1 MQPIYFDNNAT
12 TQIYPPI
19 LQELNN
25 IFALPLNSSSIHSLG
40 QKSQQIVE
48 NSRQNIKTNL
58 NGNNYE
64 IFFTSSATEA
74 NNTIISG
81 TISELNLGAIFYSAI
96 EHESVYNFCTQ
107 LASEQKNKDNK
118 IEFIE
123 IEVDENGL
131 INLAN
136 LGQKIAQ
143 FKAKSNKQFLASIM
157 LANNQNG
164 VIQPIKEIG
173 KIVHQNFG
181 FLHCDLAQAIGKIK
195 VDLEDLN
202 PDFATISGH
211 KFYAMQGVGVIL
223 ARKGLDFKPI
233 FYGGGQEQ
241 FKRPGTINIA
251 AVHSIGLASNF
262 CNQFLLKMTEIASLR
277 NYLESEMQQF
287 AQKSSGNKLIIF
299 SQKVPR
305 LPNSC
310 YFAVENS
317 PNQHAIIHFDL
328 HNICLS
334 IGSAC
339 SSGKVEQSR
348 ILKAMKI
355 GNNFVNS
362 AIRIS
367 LGIYNQSNEIEE
379 FLLVWKKF
387 YQKYL

>member
-1 MQPIYFDNNAT
+1 
-12 TQIYPPI
+12 
-19 LQELNN
+19 
-25 IFALPLNSSSIHSLG
+25 
-40 QKSQQIVE
+40 
-48 NSRQNIKTNL
+48 
-58 NGNNYE
+58 
-64 IFFTSSATEA
+64 
-74 NNTIISG
+74 
-81 TISELNLGAIFYSAI
+81 
-96 EHESVYNFCTQ
+96 
-107 LASEQKNKDNK
+107 
-118 IEFIE
+118 
-123 IEVDENGL
+123 
-131 INLAN
+131 
-136 LGQKIAQ
+136 
-143 FKAKSNKQFLASIM
+143 
-157 LANNQNG
+157 
-164 VIQPIKEIG
+164 
-173 KIVHQNFG
+173 
-181 FLHCDLAQAIGKIK
+181 
-195 VDLEDLN
+195 
-202 PDFATISGH
+202 
-211 KFYAMQGVGVIL
+211 
-223 ARKGLDFKPI
+223 
-233 FYGGGQEQ
+233 
-241 FKRPGTINIA
+241 
-251 AVHSIGLASNF
+251 
-262 CNQFLLKMTEIASLR
+262 MTEIASLR